1 MAVPRFLLAAAAL
14 TGLALAG
21 LTGCTPADSRPTVA
35 AASSAAALSD
45 EGLDDSLLDDADD
58 LADDFADEEAYDTA
72 TDATSGTV
80 AAPGAP
86 APECTAP
93 ALRPGHQVLI
103 VVAAGPAELTAQPA
117 RFACTPPRYEATGSP
132 VHYGFAAAGVAAT
145 LVDRPRGQ
153 SARPVHLDELVTHLN
168 DCLAERDP
176 ADPYG
181 CHGNAYDVVL
191 DSHGRIMRITEVQDT
206 DVQGADVQGSD
217 AQGAEDAEVE
227 GAQR

>member
-1 MAVPRFLLAAAAL
+1 MAVPRFLLTAAAL

-45 EGLDDSLLDDADD
+45 EGLDDPLLDD
-58 LADDFADEEAYDTA
+58 ADDFADEEAYDTA
-72 TDATSGTV
+72 TDAATGTV

-86 APECTAP
+86 VDPAPACTAP
-93 ALRPGHQVLI
+93 ALRPGHQVLV

-132 VHYGFAAAGVAAT
+132 VHYGFAAAGVTAT
-145 LVDRPRGQ
+145 LVDRPRGE

-191 DSHGRIMRITEVQDT
+191 DSHGRIMRITEVQGP
-206 DVQGADVQGSD
+206 DVQGADVQGTDVQS
-217 AQGAEDAEVE
+217 AEDAEVE

>member
-1 MAVPRFLLAAAAL
+1 MAVPRTLLAAAAL
-14 TGLALAG
+14 TGLTLAG
-21 LTGCTPADSRPTVA
+21 LTGCTPADSRPTVT
-35 AASSAAALSD
+35 AASSAEALAD
-45 EGLDDSLLDDADD
+45 EGLDDPLLDGD
-58 LADDFADEEAYDTA
+58 DDFADEEAYAATGTA
-72 TDATSGTV
+72 AGTV
-80 AAPGAP
+80 AAAPGAPVDP

-93 ALRPGHQVLI
+93 ALRPGHQVLV

-132 VHYGFAAAGVAAT
+132 VHYGFAAAGVTAT
-145 LVDRPRGQ
+145 LIDRPRGE

-191 DSHGRIMRITEVQDT
+191 DSHGRIMRITEVRGT
-206 DVQGADVQGSD
+206 ELQGADVQGTD
-217 AQGAEDAEVE
+217 VQGTEDPEVE